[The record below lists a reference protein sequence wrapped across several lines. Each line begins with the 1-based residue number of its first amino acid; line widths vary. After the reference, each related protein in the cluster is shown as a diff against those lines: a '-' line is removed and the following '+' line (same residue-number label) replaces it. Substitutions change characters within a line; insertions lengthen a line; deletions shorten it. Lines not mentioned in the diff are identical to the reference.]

1 MAGTIYALANQK
13 GGVGKTTTAVNLAAC
28 LAEAGERVL
37 VVDLDPQ
44 ANATSGLGVERS
56 EPSTADLLDGATFDS
71 VVQHTRFPNL
81 DAVPA
86 SPDLAGSA
94 AELGRRDASERYL
107 ADALAPTRERY
118 GFIFVD
124 CPPSLGPLTVNAL
137 AAADRVLVPVQ
148 AEYYAMEGLAQLLQT
163 ISVLRAKLN
172 PSLAVAGVVL
182 TMVDG
187 RTRLSA
193 DVAAELDRHLGDL
206 LFRARVPRSIR
217 LAEAPSH
224 GLPVIHYDRRSA
236 GAAAYWDVANEL
248 IERVAQH
255 RESAEATDLVLA
267 GERW

>member
-1 MAGTIYALANQK
+1 MPGRVYAVANQK
-13 GGVGKTTTAVNLAAC
+13 GGVGKTTTAINLAAC
-28 LAEAGERVL
+28 LAEAGERAL
-37 VVDLDPQ
+37 VIDLDPQ
-44 ANATSGLGVERS
+44 ANATSGLGERANGTS
-56 EPSTADLLDGATFDS
+56 SYDLLDGAPLQDL
-71 VVQHTRFPNL
+71 VKPTRFENL
-81 DAVPA
+81 WLIP
-86 SPDLAGSA
+86 SKPDLAGA
-94 AELGRRDASERYL
+94 AVELARKDDGETFL
-107 ADALAPTRERY
+107 AESLVGATQGY
-118 GFIFVD
+118 SFVFLD

-172 PSLAVAGVVL
+172 PGLAVAGVVL
-182 TMVDG
+182 TMVDA

-206 LFRARVPRSIR
+206 LFRARIPRSVR

-255 RESAEATDLVLA
+255 RADAEASD
-267 GERW
+267 